1 MNGRY
6 IYAIVLVP
14 PPDCCYGAPPTSLG
28 QTGIGGRGDEIY
40 LLSYRDIG
48 AFISASTTE
57 PYALSRENMLAHE
70 RTLEALLK
78 YYTLLPMQFSTIAE
92 SESDVL
98 MLLEREY
105 ERLRAML
112 ERLQGKKELGLKA
125 IFHDSIFQDILQGN
139 AQIQR
144 RKIELERAGAASQ
157 SALIEIGKMVET
169 ALEAEK
175 QRYRAE
181 ILSLLRPLA
190 LETVENKLIGEKM
203 LLNAAFLVSV
213 SEEERFDEKVNEIS
227 EAFGKKMKFKYVGSL
242 PPYNF
247 ARLALSLGASKEG

>member
-14 PPDCCYGAPPTSLG
+14 APDSCYGMPPTSLG
-28 QTGIGGRGDEIY
+28 QTGIGGRGDEVY

-48 AFISASTTE
+48 AFISASPTE
-57 PYALSRENMLAHE
+57 PYALSRENMLTHE

-92 SESDVL
+92 SEEAVL
-98 MLLEREY
+98 ALLEREY
-105 ERLRAML
+105 ERFRTML
-112 ERLQGKKELGLKA
+112 ENLQGKKELGLKA
-125 IFHDSIFQDILQGN
+125 IFYDSIFQDILQSN
-139 AQIQR
+139 ADIQR
-144 RKIELERAGAASQ
+144 RKMELERTGASQ
-157 SALIEIGKMVET
+157 AALIEIGKMVEA

-175 QRYRAE
+175 RRYREE
-181 ILSLLRPLA
+181 ILAHLRPLA

-203 LLNAAFLVSV
+203 LLNAAFLVAA
-213 SEEERFDEKVNEIS
+213 SEEERFDQKVNDIS
-227 EAFGKKMKFKYVGSL
+227 ESFGKKIKFKYVGTL

-247 ARLALSLGASKEG
+247 ARLSLSLSVSKEV